1 MAIHVAKPRS
11 VELDESTYSQPVAA
25 SFFIS
30 LKCVFLFPV
39 GEFVLPSR
47 CILAGAHSLSW
58 LPCLSVGWIFEKLFL
73 VPDQPVTEAPL
84 RNSQVGS
91 SSLFQERQRKGLG
104 LMKIL
109 TPEKERSVREEIQ
122 RDELSTRLLHPLS
135 EVMVCSPS
143 TLDHFQSEPFPPSV
157 ACSFLLPP
165 ITLWWESDRWEWKCY
180 EKEIISS
187 AVVRGRKEIKL
198 WPMWSSSCLFAWSF

>member
-1 MAIHVAKPRS
+1 MQQNQDPCSR
-11 VELDESTYSQPVAA
+11 PVAA

-30 LKCVFLFPV
+30 QKSVFLFPV

-47 CILAGAHSLSW
+47 CILAGAHGLSCW

-84 RNSQVGS
+84 SNSQVGS

-109 TPEKERSVREEIQ
+109 TPEWERSVREEIQ
-122 RDELSTRLLHPLS
+122 RNEPSTRLLHPLS
-135 EVMVCSPS
+135 EVTVCSPS
-143 TLDHFQSEPFPPSV
+143 TFDHFRSEPFPPSG
-157 ACSFLLPP
+157 ACSFFVPP
-165 ITLWWESDRWEWKCY
+165 VTLWWKSDRWECKCY

-187 AVVRGRKEIKL
+187 AAVRGRKEIKL
-198 WPMWSSSCLFAWSF
+198 RPMWSNSSLFAWSF